1 MNLLIVAVVVLVTL
15 PFVTTAVVV
24 VETVNLE
31 EEN

>member
-1 MNLLIVAVVVLVTL
+1 MSLIVTVVILAVL

-24 VETVNLE
+24 VETVNTK

>member
-1 MNLLIVAVVVLVTL
+1 MSLIITVVILAVL